1 MKCSSCNQELNFPK
15 EILKK
20 FTNCPLC
27 GAPMPKVGGNAPVSI
42 EMELRKIVD
51 DFGGLEI
58 LSEENYSRFSR
69 ALAAIDTNFAEE
81 RDKLLV
87 ANIKKIPQK
96 MYSVIEFPQKEK
108 QQVVDSCIE
117 ELTSFGLQKK
127 LIDEIISW
135 LAQLMNF
142 SVILEQK
149 PVVEKRMGEPII
161 IKAPN
166 LFGKEKLFECDPINT
181 CFINDQI
188 WASKNIFLD
197 CDTFDPYHYEQ
208 HDAINPLSG
217 SIFKGPWFFSYLH
230 FPNEGWR
237 LPTIEDFKS
246 LEEYIV
252 SLGLTVGEALKGP
265 KLWHG
270 HGRKG
275 IDLFGFEAYPAAR
288 GDNGVTKVSFWADRG
303 IDVRIKGAGYSESHN
318 YSLVTL
324 DADSD
329 NFQYEDIVKYHN
341 KFGCVRFVRDAFN
354 SQTSSTEKKDFA
366 EESERKQEEIINSDK
381 ESEKFIDDQD
391 IKHWKEDKFFK
402 NVYSSEQFKN
412 ADLESKEEMRRAAK
426 EEAKMIKALRRDAGL
441 GGGCYIT
448 TAICEASGKSDDCH
462 ELTMMRKFRDEWL
475 AKQPDG
481 YYLIYDYYETA
492 PKIVAA
498 IDSLQERRF
507 IYDFLNCNFLKK
519 CVDFAGRDLMNDCKK
534 CYMDMVR
541 YCSRFLKK

>member
-1 MKCSSCNQELNFPK
+1 MKCSSCNQELNFPE

-20 FTNCPLC
+20 FANCPLC
-27 GAPMPKVGGNAPVSI
+27 GVPMPKVGENAPVSI
-42 EMELRKIVD
+42 EMELQKIVD

-69 ALAAIDTNFAEE
+69 ALAAVDTNFAEE

-96 MYSVIEFPQKEK
+96 MYSAIELPQIER

-135 LAQLMNF
+135 FAQLMNF
-142 SVILEQK
+142 SVTLEQK
-149 PVVEKRMGEPII
+149 PIVEKRMGEPII

-166 LFGKEKLFECDPINT
+166 LFGREKLFECDPINT

-217 SIFKGPWFFSYLH
+217 SIFKGPWFFSNLH

-252 SLGLTVGEALKGP
+252 SLGLTVGEALKSP

-341 KFGCVRFVRDAFN
+341 KFGCVRFVKDA
-354 SQTSSTEKKDFA
+354 E
-366 EESERKQEEIINSDK
+366 
-381 ESEKFIDDQD
+381 
-391 IKHWKEDKFFK
+391 
-402 NVYSSEQFKN
+402 
-412 ADLESKEEMRRAAK
+412 
-426 EEAKMIKALRRDAGL
+426 
-441 GGGCYIT
+441 
-448 TAICEASGKSDDCH
+448 
-462 ELTMMRKFRDEWL
+462 
-475 AKQPDG
+475 
-481 YYLIYDYYETA
+481 
-492 PKIVAA
+492 
-498 IDSLQERRF
+498 
-507 IYDFLNCNFLKK
+507 
-519 CVDFAGRDLMNDCKK
+519 
-534 CYMDMVR
+534 
-541 YCSRFLKK
+541 